1 MSMLLLK
8 HGLVVDPS
16 QGISEKMDL
25 LIKGDKIERV
35 GKNIE
40 ATDEMKTIDL
50 AGKVIAPGF
59 IDIHVHLREP
69 GFEHK
74 ETILTGSMA
83 AVRGGFTGIACMP
96 NTNPVIDN
104 EGNIE
109 LIKAR
114 ANGYA
119 LTNIYPIASVT
130 KGQRGQ
136 EITEY
141 GILKEVG
148 AVALSDDGHNV
159 ESAQVMRK
167 ALDYAKIFDL
177 LIICHCED
185 QSLSGSGVMH
195 EGFVS
200 TKLGLAGIPAVAEEI
215 VIDRDI
221 RLAELTKGKIHIAHV
236 STKEGV
242 EIIRKAKA
250 KGIKVT
256 AEAAP
261 HHFVLTH
268 EAVQSY
274 DTNTKVYPPLRE
286 EKDVEAI
293 IKGLADGTIDVIATD
308 HAPHAR
314 EEKEVEYELAPP
326 GISGLETAVPLAW
339 HHLYLPGHLSLQEM
353 VACFS
358 TKPAQI
364 LGIDRGSLQ
373 EGKIADITV
382 IDPEKIEK
390 VDPQSFYS
398 LGHNTPFKGWELQGW
413 PVMTIK
419 DGQIK
424 MENGKIS
431 KNI

>member
-8 HGLVVDPS
+8 NGLVVDPS
-16 QGISEKMDL
+16 QGISEKMDI
-25 LIKGDKIERV
+25 LIQGDKIAKV
-35 GKNIE
+35 AKNIE
-40 ATDEMKTIDL
+40 ASQEMKTIDL
-50 AGKVIAPGF
+50 TGKVITPGF
-59 IDIHVHLREP
+59 IDLHVHIREP

-96 NTNPVIDN
+96 NTNPIIDN
-104 EGNIE
+104 EGNLE

-114 ANGYA
+114 ANRYN
-119 LTNIYPIASVT
+119 LTNIYPIAAVT
-130 KGQRGQ
+130 KGQKGQ

-141 GILKEVG
+141 GILKEAG
-148 AVALSDDGHNV
+148 AIALSDDGLNI

-177 LIICHCED
+177 LIISHCED
-185 QSLSGSGVMH
+185 QSLAGSGVMH
-195 EGFVS
+195 EGFMS
-200 TKLGLAGIPAVAEEI
+200 TKLGLAGIPALAEEMI
-215 VIDRDI
+215 IDRDI

-236 STKEGV
+236 STREGV
-242 EIIRKAKA
+242 EIIRRAKA

-268 EAVQSY
+268 EAVASY

-286 EKDVEAI
+286 KEDVAAI
-293 IKGLADGTIDVIATD
+293 IKGLADGTLDAIATD

-326 GISGLETAVPLAW
+326 GISGLETALPLAW
-339 HHLYLPGHLSLQEM
+339 QYLYLPGHLSLLEL
-353 VACFS
+353 VACLS

-364 LGIDRGSLQ
+364 LGIDRGTLQ
-373 EGKIADITV
+373 EGKVADITV
-382 IDPEKIEK
+382 IDPQKTEK

-398 LGHNTPFKGWELQGW
+398 MGRNTTFKGWELQGW

-424 MENGKIS
+424 MENGRIVE
-431 KNI
+431 